1 MKTAN
6 TFVYITN
13 MKLIIDSH
21 NIHVTDGIEDH
32 VRSCIEKLEH
42 MHQGALEARIHL
54 DRDHVGQA
62 LNKYKCSMHLLLK
75 GKDMFAEDSEK
86 DLYLAIDLATK
97 KIQQQLRKQHNI
109 KIMQHR

>member
-1 MKTAN
+1 
-6 TFVYITN
+6 

-21 NIHVTDGIEDH
+21 NIHVTEGIEDH

-62 LNKYKCSMHLLLK
+62 LNKYNHFLFSINNYINERNLK
-75 GKDMFAEDSEK
+75 LF
-86 DLYLAIDLATK
+86 
-97 KIQQQLRKQHNI
+97 
-109 KIMQHR
+109 

>member
-1 MKTAN
+1 
-6 TFVYITN
+6 

-62 LNKYKCSMHLLLK
+62 LNKYKCSMHLLLR

-86 DLYLAIDLATK
+86 DLYVAIDLATK